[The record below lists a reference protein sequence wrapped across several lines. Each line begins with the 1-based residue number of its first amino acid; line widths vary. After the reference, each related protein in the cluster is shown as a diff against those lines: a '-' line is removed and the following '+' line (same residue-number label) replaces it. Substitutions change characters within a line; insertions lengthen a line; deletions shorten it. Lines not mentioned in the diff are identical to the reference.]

1 MRSNSH
7 GLKSS
12 CGARRSS
19 GGRRDVGAYRGEAP
33 RRGSRGA
40 SSVPATLARGGQA
53 SRRGQR
59 QCPPNRGRRQSDL
72 DHPPLCFSAML
83 TREFGVMVGL
93 MSGKAKSAIPQNS
106 VGSRSRGW
114 VEWLVCGSCHQ
125 LGNHSWWW
133 EPPDSN
139 RRPPACKAS
148 SGKIATWADDRRRRS
163 QPPSPCPSVSV
174 ADRSRLLSMAR

>member
-40 SSVPATLARGGQA
+40 SSVRPLLPVGVRHRGVA
-53 SRRGQR
+53 R

-72 DHPPLCFSAML
+72 HRPPLCFSAML
-83 TREFGVMVGL
+83 TREFSVMVGL

-114 VEWLVCGSCHQ
+114 VGQLVCGSCHQ

-139 RRPPACKAS
+139 RQPPACKAS

-163 QPPSPCPSVSV
+163 QPPSPCPWVSV
-174 ADRSRLLSMAR
+174 ADRSRLL